1 MADPIPSP
9 QKSPLP
15 PSERELTKSQHSQL
29 PPSEGELPETRHFP
43 LPLSGGELPKAE
55 GGSPPTTARRRTH
68 TRFIALASLVIIF
81 DQITKVILRE
91 TLELGDRE
99 WLAEFFAFSHIANDG
114 GAFGFFGGQNT
125 ILAVSAVVAIGV
137 VAIYYFFPPLDHWL
151 IRSGLAL
158 ILGGAIGNLL
168 DRIYQGHVTDFID
181 FIHFPAFNVADAA
194 INVGVA
200 AIVIAIIFSDLLK
213 RNPRSP

>member
-1 MADPIPSP
+1 MAEPTPTSTGPSLPQSQGEHAQAEPIP
-9 QKSPLP
+9 PLP
-15 PSERELTKSQHSQL
+15 PSAGQL
-29 PPSEGELPETRHFP
+29 PAASPAVDAGAEGE
-43 LPLSGGELPKAE
+43 A
-55 GGSPPTTARRRTH
+55 PPPFRPRRSHR
-68 TRFIALASLVIIF
+68 RFVVLAALVVIF

-114 GAFGFFGGQNT
+114 GAFGVFGGQNT
-125 ILAVSAVVAIGV
+125 VLAVSAFVAIGV
-137 VAIYYFFPPLDHWL
+137 VALYYFFPPMNHWL
-151 IRSGLAL
+151 VRSGLAL

-200 AIVIAIIFSDLLK
+200 AIVIALLFGDLLK
-213 RNPRSP
+213 RNPRSPRSP

>member
-1 MADPIPSP
+1 MADPIPAP
-9 QKSPLP
+9 QHSPLP
-15 PSERELTKSQHSQL
+15 PSA
-29 PPSEGELPETRHFP
+29 
-43 LPLSGGELPKAE
+43 GELPKAE
-55 GGSPPTTARRRTH
+55 GASPPTPTTARRRPH

-114 GAFGFFGGQNT
+114 GAFGFFSGQNT

>member
-1 MADPIPSP
+1 MADLTPDIAPEQERPNVFESKP
-9 QKSPLP
+9 QQEHGHAP
-15 PSERELTKSQHSQL
+15 RN
-29 PPSEGELPETRHFP
+29 
-43 LPLSGGELPKAE
+43 
-55 GGSPPTTARRRTH
+55 RRQSH
-68 TRFIALASLVIIF
+68 WRFALIAGAVIAF

-91 TLELGDRE
+91 TLSLGDRE

-114 GAFGFFGGQNT
+114 GAFGVFGGQNT
-125 ILAVSAVVAIGV
+125 IFAVSAAVAIGV

-200 AIVIAIIFSDLLK
+200 AIVLAIVFSDLLK
-213 RNPRSP
+213 RNPRSS

>member
-1 MADPIPSP
+1 MAEPLPTPESPSLPSP
-9 QKSPLP
+9 EQELP
-15 PSERELTKSQHSQL
+15 QAQL
-29 PPSEGELPETRHFP
+29 PLEPG
-43 LPLSGGELPKAE
+43 AE
-55 GGSPPTTARRRTH
+55 GGISTTPPPPRRRRSH
-68 TRFIALASLVIIF
+68 RRFIALAALIIAF

-91 TLELGDRE
+91 TLELGDKE
-99 WLAEFFAFSHIANDG
+99 WLAEFFAFSHVANDG
-114 GAFGFFGGQNT
+114 GAFGIFGGQNT
-125 ILAVSAVVAIGV
+125 VLAVSAVVAIGV
-137 VAIYYFFPPLDHWL
+137 VAIYYFFPPMDHWL

-158 ILGGAIGNLL
+158 ILGGAVGNLL

-200 AIVIAIIFSDLLK
+200 AIVIALLFSDLIK

>member
-1 MADPIPSP
+1 MADP
-9 QKSPLP
+9 
-15 PSERELTKSQHSQL
+15 
-29 PPSEGELPETRHFP
+29 LPEIQSEPP
-43 LPLSGGELPKAE
+43 LDAPSLSEPAGPPAGSESSALAE
-55 GGSPPTTARRRTH
+55 RAQPVARRRSH
-68 TRFIALASLVIIF
+68 RRFVSLAVLIIAA
-81 DQITKVILRE
+81 DQITKVILRS

-114 GAFGFFGGQNT
+114 GAFGIFGGQNT
-125 ILAVSAVVAIGV
+125 IFAVSAVVAIGV
-137 VAIYYFFPPLDHWL
+137 VAVYYFFPPLDHWL

-158 ILGGAIGNLL
+158 ILGGAVGNLL

-200 AIVIAIIFSDLLK
+200 AIVFALLFRDLLN

>member
-1 MADPIPSP
+1 MADLQPLAQDEPSRTP
-9 QKSPLP
+9 V
-15 PSERELTKSQHSQL
+15 
-29 PPSEGELPETRHFP
+29 PEP
-43 LPLSGGELPKAE
+43 VQP
-55 GGSPPTTARRRTH
+55 RRSHR
-68 TRFIALASLVIIF
+68 RFILLAALVVLF

-99 WLAEFFAFSHIANDG
+99 WMAEFFAFSHIANDG
-114 GAFGFFGGQNT
+114 GAFGVFGGQNT
-125 ILAVSAVVAIGV
+125 VLAVSAVVAIGV
-137 VAIYYFFPPLDHWL
+137 VAIYYFFPPMNHWL
-151 IRSGLAL
+151 VRSGLAL

-200 AIVIAIIFSDLLK
+200 AIVIALLFSDLLK

>member
-1 MADPIPSP
+1 MADLTPEIQSDPAPEPIPA
-9 QKSPLP
+9 
-15 PSERELTKSQHSQL
+15 R
-29 PPSEGELPETRHFP
+29 
-43 LPLSGGELPKAE
+43 PK
-55 GGSPPTTARRRTH
+55 RRRPH
-68 TRFIALASLVIIF
+68 RRFIALAVLVVVS
-81 DQITKVILRE
+81 DQITKVILRS
-91 TLELGDRE
+91 TLELGDKE
-99 WLAEFFAFSHIANDG
+99 WLAEFFAFSHVANDG
-114 GAFGFFGGQNT
+114 GAFGIFGGQNT
-125 ILAVSAVVAIGV
+125 VLAVSAVVAIGV
-137 VAIYYFFPPLDHWL
+137 VAIYYFFPPMDHWL

-200 AIVIAIIFSDLLK
+200 AIVIALLFSDLIK

>member
-1 MADPIPSP
+1 MPELMPEIQSESTLDPNPA
-9 QKSPLP
+9 P
-15 PSERELTKSQHSQL
+15 PK
-29 PPSEGELPETRHFP
+29 
-43 LPLSGGELPKAE
+43 
-55 GGSPPTTARRRTH
+55 RRRSH
-68 TRFIALASLVIIF
+68 RRFIALAVGVVVF
-81 DQITKVILRE
+81 DQITKVILRA

-114 GAFGFFGGQNT
+114 GAFGIFGGQNT
-125 ILAVSAVVAIGV
+125 VLAVSAVVAIGV
-137 VAIYYFFPPLDHWL
+137 VGVYYFFPPLDHWL

-200 AIVIAIIFSDLLK
+200 AIVIAIIFNDLLH

>member
-1 MADPIPSP
+1 MADQTQDAEASVPGLIGDP
-9 QKSPLP
+9 PLRTNETDQAV
-15 PSERELTKSQHSQL
+15 SERSS
-29 PPSEGELPETRHFP
+29 
-43 LPLSGGELPKAE
+43 
-55 GGSPPTTARRRTH
+55 GSPIKSGTGNASVRRRRSH
-68 TRFIALASLVIIF
+68 RRFLALAVFVIVF

-91 TLELGDRE
+91 TLALGDRE
-99 WLAEFFAFSHIANDG
+99 WMAEFFAFSHIANDG

-125 ILAVSAVVAIGV
+125 VLAVSAVVAIAV
-137 VAIYYFFPPLDHWL
+137 VAIYYFFPPMDHWL
-151 IRSGLAL
+151 VRSGLAL

-200 AIVIAIIFSDLLK
+200 AIVIALLFSDLLR

>member
-1 MADPIPSP
+1 MADLLPDLQSEPTLEPSP
-9 QKSPLP
+9 VAP
-15 PSERELTKSQHSQL
+15 
-29 PPSEGELPETRHFP
+29 
-43 LPLSGGELPKAE
+43 
-55 GGSPPTTARRRTH
+55 RRQ
-68 TRFIALASLVIIF
+68 RFHRRFLALAVLVVVF

-114 GAFGFFGGQNT
+114 GAFGIFGGQNT
-125 ILAVSAVVAIGV
+125 VLAVSAVVAIGV
-137 VAIYYFFPPLDHWL
+137 VAIYYFFPPMDHWL
-151 IRSGLAL
+151 IRTGLAL
-158 ILGGAIGNLL
+158 ILGGAVGNLL

-200 AIVIAIIFSDLLK
+200 AIVIALLFSDLLK

>member
-1 MADPIPSP
+1 MASSIPGAPESALSTP
-9 QKSPLP
+9 PAAGEEAAGADIHPSLP
-15 PSERELTKSQHSQL
+15 AARGER
-29 PPSEGELPETRHFP
+29 PEAD
-43 LPLSGGELPKAE
+43 GDG
-55 GGSPPTTARRRTH
+55 PPTSTPPKPRRSHR
-68 TRFIALASLVIIF
+68 RFLALAAFIIAF

-91 TLELGDRE
+91 SLARGDRE

-125 ILAVSAVVAIGV
+125 VLAVSAVVAIAV
-137 VAIYYFFPPLDHWL
+137 VAIYYFFPPMDHWL
-151 IRSGLAL
+151 VRSGLAL
-158 ILGGAIGNLL
+158 ILGGAVGNLL
-168 DRIYQGHVTDFID
+168 DRLYQGHVTDFID

-200 AIVIAIIFSDLLK
+200 AIVISLLFSDLLK